1 VHYIVLYLVSII
13 SPLLALAEPLVVL
26 SAMSGRSPWVLMVII
41 VAAGQCTGFGLLY
54 FFGDQI
60 MARLSGLKRKLEA
73 FDFHRFERS
82 KITLTALSGIFGIPP
97 ATVLSAAGPVFES
110 RWIRFF
116 GILFAGRLIRFGV
129 LALIPATFVSV
140 FNPELLPE
148 WVRNLF

>member
-1 VHYIVLYLVSII
+1 MNYIVLYLVSIV

-26 SAMSGRSPWVLMVII
+26 SAMSARSPWMLTVVV

-60 MARLSGLKRKLEA
+60 MARLQGLKRKLEA
-73 FDFHRFERS
+73 FDFHRFERG
-82 KITLTALSGIFGIPP
+82 KISLTVLSGIFGIPP
-97 ATVLSAAGPVFES
+97 ATVLATAGPVFEH
-110 RWIRFF
+110 RWMRFL

-129 LALIPATFVSV
+129 LAIIPATFVSV